1 MRLAPT
7 YLARGFV
14 AWPGGIAAA
23 VRMLTWIPLW
33 PAAGCGTPLIGRP
46 SMASCQMAASFLVRP
61 DVHGA
66 EPRGCLV
73 ADFHL
78 VSFPPA
84 LILLPRAS
92 RPPCIWPLA
101 LDCLGR
107 ESSGS
112 NSPSVP
118 RLPCSHAEILHCRA
132 CADTAFCPPGRL
144 LACFRDLLQR
154 PQVSPNILY
163 GSRIPSRHA
172 ELLGAV
178 SAEISSHLGRTGW
191 TSSWTHQA
199 DSGCS
204 SPGIIPESYLL
215 ELADHHPQRGRPPHG
230 VKGARPPLNPR
241 SLALMLCLPLDPA
254 SDLTFPCHLRCRWW
268 PPRLLWHSL
277 ASFWPALAEAVPPAA
292 PPPPP
297 PRLRGLVF
305 ECVDWPSGQ
314 LPTVPRPCIGG
325 LRGWG
330 GYSPA
335 G

>member
-7 YLARGFV
+7 YLARIFV

-23 VRMLTWIPLW
+23 VRMLTWIPLR
-33 PAAGCGTPLIGRP
+33 PASGCGTPLYRLP
-46 SMASCQMAASFLVRP
+46 SMASCQMAAPFLVGP

-154 PQVSPNILY
+154 PQVSPSILY
-163 GSRIPSRHA
+163 GSHTSPRHA

-215 ELADHHPQRGRPPHG
+215 ELADHHPRRGRPLLTASKVRGHPLTLDRSPSCY
-230 VKGARPPLNPR
+230 ASLSTPPLT
-241 SLALMLCLPLDPA
+241 SLFRAISGVAGGRRDFSGTVWRA
-254 SDLTFPCHLRCRWW
+254 SGRPWPKPCRQQ
-268 PPRLLWHSL
+268 
-277 ASFWPALAEAVPPAA
+277 
-292 PPPPP
+292 
-297 PRLRGLVF
+297 RLRRRHRGSAGSFSSASTGLPGS
-305 ECVDWPSGQ
+305 C
-314 LPTVPRPCIGG
+314 RPC
-325 LRGWG
+325 RDHV
-330 GYSPA
+330 
-335 G
+335 

>member
-1 MRLAPT
+1 MHLAT
-7 YLARGFV
+7 GLG
-14 AWPGGIAAA
+14 
-23 VRMLTWIPLW
+23 
-33 PAAGCGTPLIGRP
+33 
-46 SMASCQMAASFLVRP
+46 
-61 DVHGA
+61 
-66 EPRGCLV
+66 
-73 ADFHL
+73 
-78 VSFPPA
+78 
-84 LILLPRAS
+84 LPF
-92 RPPCIWPLA
+92 
-101 LDCLGR
+101 GR

-163 GSRIPSRHA
+163 GSHTSPRHA

-204 SPGIIPESYLL
+204 SPGIIPENYLL
-215 ELADHHPQRGRPPHG
+215 ELADHHPQRGRRPHG
-230 VKGARPPLNPR
+230 VKRCAAASNPR
-241 SLALMLCLPLDPA
+241 SLALTWHAPSHPA
-254 SDLTFPCHLRCRWW
+254 SLTSLFHAFSGDAGG
-268 PPRLLWHSL
+268 RLDTSGTL

-314 LPTVPRPCIGG
+314 LPTVPGPCIGG
-325 LRGWG
+325 LRGW
-330 GYSPA
+330 
-335 G
+335 

>member
-7 YLARGFV
+7 YLARIFV

-33 PAAGCGTPLIGRP
+33 PASGCGTPLNGRP
-46 SMASCQMAASFLVRP
+46 SMASKQSVEVLFYFHHL
-61 DVHGA
+61 HGD
-66 EPRGCLV
+66 EPRASWLPT
-73 ADFHL
+73 FTWFFL
-78 VSFPPA
+78 PPA

-92 RPPCIWPLA
+92 RPPSIWPLA

-107 ESSGS
+107 ESPGS

-163 GSRIPSRHA
+163 GSHTSPRHA

-325 LRGWG
+325 LRGW
-330 GYSPA
+330 
-335 G
+335 

>member
-7 YLARGFV
+7 YLARIFV

-33 PAAGCGTPLIGRP
+33 PASGCGSPLNGRP
-46 SMASCQMAASFLVRP
+46 SMASCQSGVSFLVIP

-92 RPPCIWPLA
+92 RPPSIWPLA

-107 ESSGS
+107 ESPGS

-132 CADTAFCPPGRL
+132 CADTAFCPPGGL
-144 LACFRDLLQR
+144 LACFLDLLQR
-154 PQVSPNILY
+154 PQVSPSILY
-163 GSRIPSRHA
+163 GSHTSPRHA

-191 TSSWTHQA
+191 TSSWPHQA

-204 SPGIIPESYLL
+204 SPGMIPESYLL
-215 ELADHHPQRGRPPHG
+215 ELADHHPQRGRRPHG
-230 VKGARPPLNPR
+230 VKRCAAASNPR
-241 SLALMLCLPLDPA
+241 SLALPPAMAPSPRHGSHFSFVRPLPR
-254 SDLTFPCHLRCRWW
+254 SDRRDFSGSRG
-268 PPRLLWHSL
+268 
-277 ASFWPALAEAVPPAA
+277 SFWPALAVAVPPAA

-297 PRLRGLVF
+297 PRLRTLVF

-314 LPTVPRPCIGG
+314 LPTVPGPCIGG
-325 LRGWG
+325 LRGW
-330 GYSPA
+330 
-335 G
+335 

>member
-1 MRLAPT
+1 
-7 YLARGFV
+7 
-14 AWPGGIAAA
+14 
-23 VRMLTWIPLW
+23 MLTWIPLW
-33 PAAGCGTPLIGRP
+33 PASGCGSPLDGRP
-46 SMASCQMAASFLVRP
+46 SMASCQSGVSFLDRP

-66 EPRGCLV
+66 EPRASWLPT
-73 ADFHL
+73 FTWFFL
-78 VSFPPA
+78 PPA

-92 RPPCIWPLA
+92 RPPSIWPLA

-107 ESSGS
+107 ESPGS

-132 CADTAFCPPGRL
+132 CADTAFCPPGGL

-154 PQVSPNILY
+154 PQVSPSILY
-163 GSRIPSRHA
+163 GSHTSPRHA

-215 ELADHHPQRGRPPHG
+215 ELADHHPRRGRPPHG

-241 SLALMLCLPLDPA
+241 TLALMACLPLDPA

-314 LPTVPRPCIGG
+314 LPTVAGPCIGG
-325 LRGWG
+325 LRGW
-330 GYSPA
+330 
-335 G
+335 

>member
-1 MRLAPT
+1 MLEHMLQPLRSLPDSLTPGTDAPRSHILGPGLCG
-7 YLARGFV
+7 LARRHC
-14 AWPGGIAAA
+14 GGRANADLDPPMA
-23 VRMLTWIPLW
+23 RRRLW
-33 PAAGCGTPLIGRP
+33 NSTDWASINGIMSIGREFFGWP
-46 SMASCQMAASFLVRP
+46 RCAWDRTSCF
-61 DVHGA
+61 
-66 EPRGCLV
+66 LV

-78 VSFPPA
+78 VSFQPA

-92 RPPCIWPLA
+92 RPPSIWPLA

-107 ESSGS
+107 ESPGS

-163 GSRIPSRHA
+163 GSHTSPRHA

-254 SDLTFPCHLRCRWW
+254 SDLTFPCLLR
-268 PPRLLWHSL
+268 
-277 ASFWPALAEAVPPAA
+277 
-292 PPPPP
+292 
-297 PRLRGLVF
+297 
-305 ECVDWPSGQ
+305 
-314 LPTVPRPCIGG
+314 
-325 LRGWG
+325 
-330 GYSPA
+330 
-335 G
+335 